1 MTKTKKTKKPS
12 AAASAAGAALAEFS
26 KRARMRNLTPAER
39 SEQGRKAVAARRDRQ
54 GQRP

>member
-26 KRARMRNLTPAER
+26 RRARFKNLTAAQR
-39 SEQGRKAVAARRDRQ
+39 SEQGRKAVALRRDRQ
-54 GQRP
+54 GRI